1 VGSARAP
8 EWGVMTVHFSDLP
21 KTYLGKPIIDD
32 SIQGIT
38 RLYLDYLQKLVKDA
52 KDTFGA

>member
-1 VGSARAP
+1 MGSARAP